1 MISGLASRQLMC
13 VRSVPSI
20 EMPSDAAEAEQVSQR
35 SRRSRM
41 QLKRALPMLW
51 LLMMMFVPAAFARTP
66 ALLPFQVDL
75 VEAAFPGAPAL
86 HSFAIGEADGKWLF
100 IGGRTNGIHAFDPLP
115 INNFP
120 PAMANHW
127 VWVLDPALRQA
138 WSVDLYD
145 PSITPPLGLI
155 ADALSSS
162 NTQSFQDGDTLYII
176 GGYGYNRSTNLMQT
190 FPTLT
195 AINVPGMITAV
206 MSGTA
211 ANIVSQIRQGP
222 ADDRLKVTGGE
233 LGKIGENFF
242 LVFGQRFDGLYN
254 PQDVDNDQQYTE
266 EVRIFQI
273 LDDGTNPPTIT
284 GYTTLPV
291 QPPVAGDPQPNQFH
305 RRDLNVVPAIRPNGR
320 PGINVYGGVFTTAFT
335 PYLNPIYIDSVDGVN
350 SATIDRSFNQYMS
363 QYDTARM
370 VLFDAVKGS
379 LHTVFFGGIS
389 FGVFEPDS
397 GASAKPQPDA
407 RLPYADLIRVEPKSD
422 PSGFKLDPSIP
433 FIDQITAIN
442 LRADGTS
449 QQCVLAQR
457 NQLKLTP
464 IRLPERLGTNA
475 HIIPAPEAPTY
486 DNGVIKLRDLS
497 DRSLVGYLYGGMRTR
512 DENPTGTGQSFASNR
527 IFYIYVTPIP
537 TTCIAVPLVI
547 E

>member
-1 MISGLASRQLMC
+1 MH
-13 VRSVPSI
+13 
-20 EMPSDAAEAEQVSQR
+20 
-35 SRRSRM
+35 
-41 QLKRALPMLW
+41 LKR
-51 LLMMMFVPAAFARTP
+51 LLLTLLLLTMPLIRAASAQTP
-66 ALLPFQVDL
+66 ALLPFQVEF

-86 HSFAIGEADGKWLF
+86 HSFAFGEADGKWLF

-127 VWVLDPALRQA
+127 VWVLDPALRQV
-138 WSVDLYD
+138 WSIDLYD
-145 PSITPPLGLI
+145 ASIAPPLGLI

-162 NTQSFQDGDTLYII
+162 NTQSFQNGDTLYII

-211 ANIVSQIRQGP
+211 ANIVGQIRQGP
-222 ADDRLKVTGGE
+222 VDERLRVTGGE
-233 LGKIGENFF
+233 LGKIGDNFF

-273 LDDGTNPPTIT
+273 VDDGTNPPTIT
-284 GYTTLPV
+284 GYTTLPA

-305 RRDLNVVPAIRPNGR
+305 RRDLNVVPAMRANGR
-320 PGINVYGGVFTTAFT
+320 PGISVYGGVFTAAFT
-335 PYLNPIYIDSVDGVN
+335 PYLNPIYIDSVDGLI
-350 SATIDRSFNQYMS
+350 SATVDRSFNQYMS

-370 VLFDAVKGS
+370 VLFDAVRGS
-379 LHTVFFGGIS
+379 THTVFFGGIS
-389 FGVFEPDS
+389 YGVFDPDS
-397 GASAKPQPDA
+397 DSSARAQPDR
-407 RLPYADLIRVEPKSD
+407 RLPYADLIQVEPKSD
-422 PSGFKLDPSIP
+422 PSGFKLDSNIP
-433 FIDQITAIN
+433 FIDQITAIS
-442 LRADGTS
+442 LRTDGTS

-475 HIIPAPEAPTY
+475 HIILAPEAPSY
-486 DNGVIKLRDLS
+486 DNGVIKLRDLPG
-497 DRSLVGYLYGGMRTR
+497 RSLVGYLYGGMRTR
-512 DENPTGTGQSFASNR
+512 DENPTGTGQSFASSR
-527 IFYIYVTPIP
+527 LFYIYVIPTP
-537 TTCIAVPLVI
+537 TTCIAVPQVI

>member
-1 MISGLASRQLMC
+1 ML
-13 VRSVPSI
+13 
-20 EMPSDAAEAEQVSQR
+20 
-35 SRRSRM
+35 
-41 QLKRALPMLW
+41 LKRSLPMLW
-51 LLMMMFVPAAFARTP
+51 LLMTAFIGAASAQTP
-66 ALLPFQVDL
+66 ALLPFQVEF
-75 VEAAFPGAPAL
+75 VEAAFPAAPAL
-86 HSFAIGEADGKWLF
+86 HSFAFGEANGKWLF
-100 IGGRTNGIHAFDPLP
+100 IGGRTSGIHSFDPLP

-127 VWVLDPALRQA
+127 VWVLDPALRQS

-145 PSITPPLGLI
+145 ASITPPLGLI
-155 ADALSSS
+155 ADALSSG
-162 NTQSFQDGDTLYII
+162 NTQSFQNGDTLYII

-222 ADDRLKVTGGE
+222 PDDRLKVTGGE
-233 LGKIGENFF
+233 LEKIGDNFF

-254 PQDVDNDQQYTE
+254 PQDVDNDQQYTD

-273 LDDGTNPPTIT
+273 VDDGTTPPTIT
-284 GYTTLPV
+284 GYTTLTAP
-291 QPPVAGDPQPNQFH
+291 PPVAGDPQPNQFH
-305 RRDLNVVPAIRPNGR
+305 RRDLNVVPAIRSNGQ
-320 PGINVYGGVFTTAFT
+320 PGISVYGGVFTTAFT
-335 PYLNPIYIDSVDGVN
+335 PYLNPIYIDSAGGVI
-350 SATIDRSFNQYMS
+350 SANIDRSFNQYMS

-370 VLFDAVKGS
+370 VLFDAVRGS
-379 LHTVFFGGIS
+379 MHTVFFGGIS
-389 FGVFEPDS
+389 YGVFDPDS
-397 GASAKPQPDA
+397 DSSAKVRPDP
-407 RLPYADLIRVEPKSD
+407 RLPYADLIQVEPKSD
-422 PSGFKLDPSIP
+422 ASGFTLDPSIP
-433 FIDQITAIN
+433 FIDQITAIS

-449 QQCVLAQR
+449 QQCVLSQR

-464 IRLPERLGTNA
+464 VRLPERLGTNA
-475 HIIPAPEAPTY
+475 RIIPAPEAPSY
-486 DNGVIKLRDLS
+486 DNGVIKLRHLPG
-497 DRSLVGYLYGGMRTR
+497 RSLVGYLYGGMRTR

-527 IFYIYVTPIP
+527 IFYIYVTPTP